1 MDIFDCSRVRSGYG
15 VDRTDQSLLAG
26 ERPLLAHSQAIAV
39 QEVAGGASSEEDDAF
54 QWFVNLFVAEYASEP

>member
-1 MDIFDCSRVRSGYG
+1 MRSGYG
-15 VDRTDQSLLAG
+15 VDRTDQPLLAG

-39 QEVAGGASSEEDDAF
+39 QEVAGGRPSSEEDDAF